1 MQKIGKYKMEIIAAH
16 NGAEVIHI
24 KSTEYVHTKY
34 DKIMSDWRNQERIKR
49 QKAKKSK
56 SKIINIFRKIPA

>member
-1 MQKIGKYKMEIIAAH
+1 MEIITAH

-24 KSTEYVHTKY
+24 ISTEYVHTNY
-34 DKIMSDWRNQERIKR
+34 HKIMSDWRNQERIKR

-56 SKIINIFRKIPA
+56 SKIINIFRKIAA